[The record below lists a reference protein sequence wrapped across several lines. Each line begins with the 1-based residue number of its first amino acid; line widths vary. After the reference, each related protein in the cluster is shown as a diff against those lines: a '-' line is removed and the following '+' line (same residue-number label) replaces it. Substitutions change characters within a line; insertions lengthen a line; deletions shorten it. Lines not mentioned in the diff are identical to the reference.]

1 MSSNLDGGVCVE
13 SALLKGADGRC
24 FSSRE
29 SNRAWVNLK
38 DAPREFDHT
47 WMVPQ
52 SLENNL
58 VFAGL
63 ECLGAMAIIGNMCLI
78 AVFIRHKYLSRPS
91 FVLMLSLATADV
103 LHGVVTSTYFYP
115 PILLQRIH
123 VPYMAIRVFNIL
135 DWTAWS
141 VTLTH
146 MAAISVDRLV
156 AITFYGRYNQ
166 IITHRLIRNF
176 SVACWIVFLA
186 TNTTF
191 FVFNFCCL
199 ITPLN
204 EHHYYTFGFETYN
217 LSARSFSHLNIYTY
231 TYVPLEILT
240 IAILTV
246 STPLTLIQLYRR
258 HKRKMALR
266 MASTMLIEMSM
277 KMGSHHV
284 QNHLKEIA
292 ARRANRQQQRI
303 FFQISIVTV
312 FFYSYM
318 TAYYTC
324 YYLFEVTNKW
334 AVLFNS
340 FFYSATQMINPL
352 IYFWLNR
359 ELRQHLVES
368 VHSLLPLQRLVNL
381 LRLLPCRCRNS
392 SKKDGRRPQATE
404 TSPLFSGRL
413 TENLTAAGADMS
425 SGVEVTTVSTSV
437 QHCRES
443 ITALISTCNQIETTN
458 EVPSM
463 PSSSSTDEHASVPDE
478 DSNKEETPSE
488 PTEEM
493 LRQQRASFLDA
504 LIQALWSS
512 YDNLSREVSSVSPST
527 ESFHISKEPT
537 FTLLQGRIAHRR
549 HGRNVHSWNVE
560 SRRLWLHCP
569 LYASGLRRTSSL
581 QDRLHQLLSGSAR

>member
-1 MSSNLDGGVCVE
+1 MQTSEELTVLEAPSDF
-13 SALLKGADGRC
+13 AFLK
-24 FSSRE
+24 
-29 SNRAWVNLK
+29 
-38 DAPREFDHT
+38 EFDHT
-47 WMVPQ
+47 WMVSQ
-52 SLENNL
+52 SVENNL

-63 ECLGAMAIIGNMCLI
+63 ECLGAMAIVGNMCLI

-91 FVLMLSLATADV
+91 FLLMLSLASADV
-103 LHGVVTSTYFYP
+103 LHGIVTTSYFYP
-115 PILLQRIH
+115 PIVLQRIH
-123 VPYMAIRVFNIL
+123 LPYLAIRVFNIL

-141 VTLTH
+141 ITLTH
-146 MAAISVDRLV
+146 MAAISVDRLI

-176 SVACWIVFLA
+176 SMTCWIVFFA

-191 FVFNFCCL
+191 FIFNFCCL
-199 ITPLN
+199 ITPLE

-231 TYVPLEILT
+231 TYVPLELVT
-240 IAILTV
+240 ISILTV

-258 HKRKMALR
+258 HKRKLALR

-277 KMGSHHV
+277 KMGSQHV

-292 ARRANRQQQRI
+292 AKRANRQQQRI
-303 FFQISIVTV
+303 FFQISTVTV

-324 YYLFEVTNKW
+324 YYLFEITNKW

-359 ELRQHLVES
+359 ELRQHLIES
-368 VHSLLPLQRLVNL
+368 AHSLLPLERLSNL
-381 LRLLPCRCRNS
+381 LREKNRGT
-392 SKKDGRRPQATE
+392 KPQATE

-413 TENLTAAGADMS
+413 TENLTAAGVTEMS
-425 SGVEVTTVSTSV
+425 SGVDVTTVSTSV

-443 ITALISTCNQIETTN
+443 ITALISTCNQIESTLEHGSSPPVGEEETILEVHSSN
-458 EVPSM
+458 EPREVPS
-463 PSSSSTDEHASVPDE
+463 E
-478 DSNKEETPSE
+478 DA
-488 PTEEM
+488 

-504 LIQALWSS
+504 LIKALWIS
-512 YDNLSREVSSVSPST
+512 YDNLSHEASSVSPST
-527 ESFHISKEPT
+527 ESFQISEMART
-537 FTLLQGRIAHRR
+537 H
-549 HGRNVHSWNVE
+549 
-560 SRRLWLHCP
+560 
-569 LYASGLRRTSSL
+569 RTSHSSSRGELLPVDTVASCTPSSPTSSPDDFGSTVKYTHLRFADRMQCKSDSNSSSL
-581 QDRLHQLLSGSAR
+581 VLLVGKIPLATAECDEESNSEGDEIL